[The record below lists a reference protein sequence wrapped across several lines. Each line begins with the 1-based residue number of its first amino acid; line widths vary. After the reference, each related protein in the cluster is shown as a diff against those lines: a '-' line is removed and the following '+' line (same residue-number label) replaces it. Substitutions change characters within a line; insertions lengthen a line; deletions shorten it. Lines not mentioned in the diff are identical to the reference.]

1 MAAATSSSAPKLALV
16 QGRSPLALVHKVES
30 LNTELGLTSSAVS
43 IPSAVEA
50 IAAMLGMAEAIK
62 GKPLVEQVN
71 ACYAAV
77 FSTNGVDPVATTV
90 VTGTFVGSEVA
101 SNLGPVV
108 MRSDLDGQSL
118 DPQTAPASG
127 RDFTFSACSD
137 KAFDTNG
144 VLYALGTD
152 YGRASHRNP
161 ADSGKVRLG
170 WSADAANYYSTA
182 GGHKRGDAKQAARV
196 ICAHTHAGANATMW
210 SRGAAGA

>member
-50 IAAMLGMAEAIK
+50 IAATLGMTEAIK

-71 ACYAAV
+71 TCYAAV
-77 FSTNGVDPVATTV
+77 FSANGVDPVATTV

-108 MRSDLDGQSL
+108 MRSDLNGQSL
-118 DPQTAPASG
+118 DSQMAPASG

>member
-1 MAAATSSSAPKLALV
+1 MAATTSSSAPKLTLV
-16 QGRSPLALVHKVES
+16 QAVSPLTLADKVAA
-30 LNTELGLTSSAVS
+30 LNTELGLTFTAISK
-43 IPSAVEA
+43 PAVEA

-77 FSTNGVDPVATTV
+77 FSTIGVDPVATTV

-101 SNLGPVV
+101 SNLGPAV
-108 MRSDLDGQSL
+108 MRSDLNGQSL

-182 GGHKRGDAKQAARV
+182 GGHKRGDAKQASRV

>member
-108 MRSDLDGQSL
+108 MRSEPQRSVARLADGARQW
-118 DPQTAPASG
+118 A
-127 RDFTFSACSD
+127 
-137 KAFDTNG
+137 
-144 VLYALGTD
+144 
-152 YGRASHRNP
+152 
-161 ADSGKVRLG
+161 RL
-170 WSADAANYYSTA
+170 
-182 GGHKRGDAKQAARV
+182 HV
-196 ICAHTHAGANATMW
+196 
-210 SRGAAGA
+210 